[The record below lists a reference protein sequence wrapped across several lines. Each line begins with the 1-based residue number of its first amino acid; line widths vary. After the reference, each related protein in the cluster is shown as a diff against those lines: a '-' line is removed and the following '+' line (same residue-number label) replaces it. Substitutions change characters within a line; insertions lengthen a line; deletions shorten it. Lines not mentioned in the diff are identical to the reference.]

1 MGELNIRPTTV
12 ESRKQIYMQTLLNKT
27 DKVSKVSDNS
37 VLNAHAYGVAKVSGK
52 AEKDIVL
59 AMSKLFP
66 DLATGDQLDQVADNF
81 GVSSRFGASESSTS
95 VLVVGAVDTEYI
107 AGVHTFES
115 KSGIQFTLEESV
127 TIGDEGFSYAKVRSV
142 DVGEKTNV
150 EPNTITKVSPEPTG
164 HDYVVNEYYAQ
175 FGRDVETD
183 SIFRARIKEGNNI
196 SANRTISMLEQIF
209 MKINSN
215 VLRVF
220 YQGISNDGKLTLA
233 IVTQNGIDL
242 NQNELDAL
250 LDQGGQ
256 YFSLTE
262 LKPYGRNSQGIE
274 LKNIEWQYIDVS
286 FRAETRQDI
295 SIDTIRKDIQIAI
308 AKYMDFRYWQP
319 GAQKVEWD
327 ELLQIVK
334 NVRGVKNVPDQFFY
348 PNNDVATYRNKLPRL
363 RGFRMLN
370 LDGAIV
376 IDLQGGVNAEFYP
389 NVADFSLQ
397 QTVLTTI

>member
-1 MGELNIRPTTV
+1 MGELNIKPSTV

-66 DLATGDQLDQVADNF
+66 DLATGDQLDQVSDNF
-81 GVSSRFGASESSTS
+81 GVASRFAASESSTS
-95 VLVVGAVDTEYI
+95 VLVVGAPDTEYL

-115 KSGIQFTLEESV
+115 KSGIQFTLEENT
-127 TIGDEGFSYAKVRSV
+127 TIGAEGFSYAKVRSI
-142 DVGEKTNV
+142 DVGVKTNV

-164 HDYVVNEYYAQ
+164 HSYVINEYYAQ
-175 FGRDVETD
+175 FGRDIESD
-183 SIFRARIKEGNNI
+183 SLFRTRIKEGNNI
-196 SANRTISMLEQIF
+196 SANRTISMLEQVF

-220 YQGISNDGKLTLA
+220 YQGLNNSGQLRLA

-242 NQNELDAL
+242 NQNELDTL
-250 LDQGGQ
+250 LEKGGQ

-262 LKPYGRNSQGIE
+262 LKPYGRQSQGIE

-286 FRAETRQDI
+286 FRAEVRQDV
-295 SIDTIRKDIQIAI
+295 SIDVIRKNIQIAI
-308 AKYMDFRYWQP
+308 AKYMDFRYWKP
-319 GAQKVEWD
+319 GVQKVEWD

-334 NVRGVKNVPDQFFY
+334 NVNGVKNVPDQYFY
-348 PNNDVATYRNKLPRL
+348 PNNDVATDMNKLPRL
-363 RGFRMLN
+363 RGFRMLS
-370 LDGAIV
+370 LTGAIV
-376 IDLQGGVNAEFYP
+376 IDLQGSVNAEFYP
-389 NVADFSLQ
+389 NVADFALQ